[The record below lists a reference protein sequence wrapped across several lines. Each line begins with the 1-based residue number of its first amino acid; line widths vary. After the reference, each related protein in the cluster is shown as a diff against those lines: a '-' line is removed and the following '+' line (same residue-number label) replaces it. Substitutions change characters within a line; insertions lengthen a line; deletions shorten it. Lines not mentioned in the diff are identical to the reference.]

1 MSFPGGVS
9 SDRTSPINL
18 QPSAAHLLSSPTA
31 NDTMLIR
38 DFPNELIIVLG
49 AQLPLHDL
57 YHLTLLNHRF
67 SELLL
72 PQLREL
78 ALRPENAKPALY
90 WAVLSGDR
98 SLAQH
103 VLEKAGD
110 TIAVF
115 GRYDPS
121 LDRHLVY
128 RAPMHCDTET
138 MDWIMNQRARLY
150 LETGG
155 EGLRKFTLNGV
166 QGPTLWAVENEHHTL
181 LGLVLDKDERMSHP
195 YEFSNTLLHAA
206 RHGKIT
212 TMNFLL
218 DWASRS
224 LCGYRECVNMTLCQA
239 VESDMEAII
248 PILVENGAD
257 VDACDSAGRPV
268 LAIAAGYA
276 SPGVIMVLLEKGAKV
291 NVEDAEGHSPLEWA
305 LGRYE
310 ELVKHEILDMLRK
323 KKAEE
328 DRDKE
333 QGLLMARLAEK
344 EIAKE
349 EKKQEEK
356 KKKKKEKRGWLHRIL
371 AWLKKVKFR

>member
-1 MSFPGGVS
+1 
-9 SDRTSPINL
+9 
-18 QPSAAHLLSSPTA
+18 
-31 NDTMLIR
+31 
-38 DFPNELIIVLG
+38 
-49 AQLPLHDL
+49 
-57 YHLTLLNHRF
+57 
-67 SELLL
+67 
-72 PQLREL
+72 
-78 ALRPENAKPALY
+78 
-90 WAVLSGDR
+90 
-98 SLAQH
+98 
-103 VLEKAGD
+103 
-110 TIAVF
+110 
-115 GRYDPS
+115 
-121 LDRHLVY
+121 
-128 RAPMHCDTET
+128 
-138 MDWIMNQRARLY
+138 MNQRARLY

-206 RHGKIT
+206 RHGKIA

-218 DWASRS
+218 DWASGS
-224 LCGYRECVNMTLCQA
+224 LRGYRECVNMTLCQA

-310 ELVKHEILDMLRK
+310 ELVKHQILDMLRK

-333 QGLLMARLAEK
+333 QGLMMARLAEK
-344 EIAKE
+344 EMAKE

-371 AWLKKVKFR
+371 AWLKKAKFR